1 MQIFTQL
8 LHELGSSIELDGL
21 VPDEDGFCSLRFDG
35 NLTLDMGVDEDTE
48 ALTISSI
55 LGEIPEERL
64 APVSTKLLEANLC
77 WGGTGGSTLGV
88 DPPTRTVVMAWRE
101 PIRNLDG
108 QSFQMRLKG
117 FIESA
122 EYWQKQLTEVEE
134 EEEEVMNA
142 LPAPELAPVGN
153 VNLNDPATAFNP
165 NWTRI

>member
-1 MQIFTQL
+1 
-8 LHELGSSIELDGL
+8 
-21 VPDEDGFCSLRFDG
+21 
-35 NLTLDMGVDEDTE
+35 
-48 ALTISSI
+48 
-55 LGEIPEERL
+55 
-64 APVSTKLLEANLC
+64 
-77 WGGTGGSTLGV
+77 V